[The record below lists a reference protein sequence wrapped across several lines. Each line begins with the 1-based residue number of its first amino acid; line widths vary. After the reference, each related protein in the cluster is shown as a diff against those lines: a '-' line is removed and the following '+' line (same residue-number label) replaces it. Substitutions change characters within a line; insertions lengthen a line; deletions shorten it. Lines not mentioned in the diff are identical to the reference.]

1 MAQRKRA
8 GLITPRSPDQNGS
21 PVYIIT
27 SQWCIKALE
36 QYPTDMAQRQRAG
49 LITPRTQDRN
59 LLSVSFFISPKLIS
73 PYPTHF
79 PVSHSFPVTA
89 APPHFFSS
97 TIYSGLFNACLP
109 ACLRMPITLCALPP
123 CSPRFHRPIFPPRP
137 LYMRK
142 TPSTSAR
149 CAEMTR
155 WCSG

>member
-1 MAQRKRA
+1 MVHEGTGAIPNRHGAEAARGAHNPEDTGSKPVVGILFYFAQ
-8 GLITPRSPDQNGS
+8 
-21 PVYIIT
+21 
-27 SQWCIKALE
+27 
-36 QYPTDMAQRQRAG
+36 
-49 LITPRTQDRN
+49 
-59 LLSVSFFISPKLIS
+59 
-73 PYPTHF
+73 THF
-79 PVSHSFPVTA
+79 PVSHSFPRIPLISRYRCTP
-89 APPHFFSS
+89 PPHFFSS

>member
-1 MAQRKRA
+1 MVHQGTGA
-8 GLITPRSPDQNGS
+8 I
-21 PVYIIT
+21 
-27 SQWCIKALE
+27 
-36 QYPTDMAQRQRAG
+36 PTDMAQRQRAG

-59 LLSVSFFISPKLIS
+59 LLSVSFFNSPKLIS

-89 APPHFFSS
+89 APPPHFFSS

-109 ACLRMPITLCALPP
+109 ANADHTLCIAPLVREGGGVPGRRSRGP
-123 CSPRFHRPIFPPRP
+123 GEEGVRGNHRFPR
-137 LYMRK
+137 LYGSK